1 MGTFHRGKGPLH
13 GRTVV
18 VDTDGPELYV
28 GRCDDVVATG
38 VLLQDVDLHREEA
51 GGPSKEQYLAR
62 AAQVGHW
69 PRIGE
74 ILVPRERVASIRL
87 LSEL

>member
-18 VDTDGPELYV
+18 VDTYGPELYI
-28 GRCDDVVATG
+28 GRCDDVVEAG
-38 VLLQDVDLHREEA
+38 VLLQDADLHRDDT
-51 GGPSKEQYLAR
+51 GGPGKEAFLAR
-62 AAQVGHW
+62 AARVGHW

-74 ILVPRERVASIRL
+74 VLVPSERVASVRL
-87 LSEL
+87 LAEV

>member
-18 VDTDGPELYV
+18 VDTDGPELYI
-28 GRCDDVVATG
+28 GRCDDVVEAG
-38 VLLQDVDLHREEA
+38 VLLQDADLHRDEA
-51 GGPSKEQYLAR
+51 GGTGKEAFVAR
-62 AAQVGHW
+62 AARVGHW

-74 ILVPRERVASIRL
+74 ILVPRERVSSIRL
-87 LSEL
+87 LAEV